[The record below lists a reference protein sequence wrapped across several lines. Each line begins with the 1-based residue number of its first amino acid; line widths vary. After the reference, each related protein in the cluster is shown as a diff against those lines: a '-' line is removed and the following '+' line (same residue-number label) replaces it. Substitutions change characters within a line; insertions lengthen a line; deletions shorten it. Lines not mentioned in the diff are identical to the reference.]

1 MSFLK
6 KLAGDSV
13 LYGLNTIVGRLLN
26 WLLVP
31 LHTRIFTNPEVLAE
45 NNLLYTYVIPLN
57 ILFTFGMETTF
68 FRYGNKSDTQK
79 EVFNQILSFII
90 VLSVTLAI
98 IIILFDTQIVNYFGF
113 PGKERLIVWI
123 AIIMAVDAISAIA
136 FAKLRL
142 NNQVKKFVGI
152 RMAALFVNIGLNLFF
167 FLVCLPVL
175 KEGVSS
181 PFYSWVSKIYNP
193 AIGADYII
201 LANYIASSFTL
212 LFLWKEF
219 VPFRFNWDTA
229 QLKMYIKYAYPLI
242 FLGLAGSINLTADR
256 LMLRDLL
263 PEGFY
268 EGLSTDDAFS
278 IYANAYKIS
287 IFMTLIVQAYRFAA
301 DPFFFSKMGD
311 KNSPSMLAV
320 STKWFTIACILMW
333 MGVSLNLDWIGLL
346 LGENYRSGL
355 VIVPWLLLA
364 NLFIGLYGNMS
375 VWYKLTDHTIYG
387 TYITVAGMIITVILN
402 YLLIPKLG
410 YMGCAYAFVI
420 SSFIMVVLS
429 YFYGQKYYPVPYETR
444 RVSMY
449 MALAGLVILINSYIY
464 FENFMLNI
472 FSGLVQCLIFIL
484 FIYFLEKDSF
494 STIKSLQ

>member
-13 LYGLNTIVGRLLN
+13 LYGINTIVGRLLN

-31 LHTRIFTNPEVLAE
+31 LHTRVFTNPEVLAE

-79 EVFNQILSFII
+79 EVFNQILSFIL
-90 VLSVTLAI
+90 VLSIALASL
-98 IIILFDTQIVNYFGF
+98 IILFDTAIVEYFGF
-113 PGKERLIVWI
+113 PGKEHLVVWI
-123 AIIMAVDAISAIA
+123 AIIMAVDAIAAIA
-136 FAKLRL
+136 FAKLRI
-142 NNQVKKFVGI
+142 NNKVKKFVGI

-167 FLVCLPVL
+167 FLVCLPIL
-175 KEGVSS
+175 QKGPSA
-181 PFYSWVSKIYNP
+181 PFYHWISFIYRP
-193 AIGADYII
+193 EIGADYII
-201 LANYIASSFTL
+201 LANYVASLLTL

-219 VPFRFNWDTA
+219 VPYRFAWDLTE
-229 QLKMYIKYAYPLI
+229 LKKYIKYAYPLI

-268 EGLSTDDAFS
+268 PGLSTDDAFS

-311 KNSPSMLAV
+311 KNSPSMLAI

-333 MGVSLNLDWIGLL
+333 IGVSLNLDWIGLL

-375 VWYKLTDHTIYG
+375 VWYKLTDKTIYG
-387 TYITVAGMIITVILN
+387 TYITVAGMIITVSLN
-402 YLLIPKLG
+402 YFLIPLLG

-429 YFYGQKYYPVPYETR
+429 YYYGQKHYPVPYETR
-444 RVSMY
+444 RVLMY
-449 MALAGLVILINSYIY
+449 LLIAGILIVFNSYVH
-464 FENFMLNI
+464 FENFTLNI
-472 FSGLVQCLIFIL
+472 VSGLVQCLIFMGG
-484 FIYFLEKDSF
+484 IYYFEKDGF
-494 STIKSLQ
+494 SAIKSL